1 MRWSLPWQ
9 KRSKSHGKDSR
20 NKARAL
26 RVETLEDKVLLA
38 MDTWVGG
45 GSNNHWSNAA
55 NWQAGVA
62 PSAGDQLIFQG
73 TSLTSTQNDFAA
85 GTSFQSLEFQAASFS
100 IAGNSF
106 TVTGSITTD
115 SGVSGTA
122 ISAGVALGGA
132 VSVSVAAGE
141 SLSLSGAVSGSGSL
155 TTTGSGTLSLA
166 ASNSFTGG
174 TTIDAGLLSF
184 ASGGLGSSGTVTLG
198 GTSTLQWASGNTQDV
213 SSRLALASA
222 AAATLD
228 VQSNTVTLATGFGG
242 SSTASLTKVGS
253 GTLILTGTNG
263 YSGGTTISSGTL
275 QLGNP
280 PMQSGGTLGSGPIVD
295 NGALLLNA
303 FGNTTIANAISGS
316 GTLTESGYMMS
327 PTLTMT
333 GSNTFSGTTTVNS
346 GATLQ
351 LGSGGTAGSLG
362 SGGVSGSGTLA

>member
-1 MRWSLPWQ
+1 M
-9 KRSKSHGKDSR
+9 
-20 NKARAL
+20 
-26 RVETLEDKVLLA
+26 V
-38 MDTWVGG
+38 
-45 GSNNHWSNAA
+45 
-55 NWQAGVA
+55 
-62 PSAGDQLIFQG
+62 
-73 TSLTSTQNDFAA
+73 
-85 GTSFQSLEFQAASFS
+85 
-100 IAGNSF
+100 
-106 TVTGSITTD
+106 
-115 SGVSGTA
+115 
-122 ISAGVALGGA
+122 
-132 VSVSVAAGE
+132 
-141 SLSLSGAVSGSGSL
+141 
-155 TTTGSGTLSLA
+155 
-166 ASNSFTGG
+166 
-174 TTIDAGLLSF
+174 SF

-198 GTSTLQWASGNTQDV
+198 GTSTLQWAGGNTQDI

-327 PTLTMT
+327 PTLTLT

-351 LGSGGTAGSLG
+351 LGSGGTAGITGLG
-362 SGGVSGSGTLA
+362 RSQRVGDPGL